1 MNNKLNN
8 SSKILTGLVV
18 AIGLFTTTA
27 FSQSGSVSNDYPEL
41 AGLYNAFDVTQAQL
55 LDAIAEINSD
65 PSTMQARMD
74 LRMELD
80 MVANMSMQEM
90 MAAGMGHGEMG
101 DMTMTGPYGEL
112 EVDARMA
119 INDIVRGSHSAADA
133 ASAFENSAALTTH
146 AARVLAYGREFENK
160 VWDIFAD
167 TSTSIYE
174 KRQNVTA
181 AIEAYQTGDA
191 QHAVTATPKSAAL
204 YLDTEYSNGLKAGFP
219 RLGALLWTNQWLQLA
234 SLEAI
239 IIGQV
244 DPQFAGNVGLTVE
257 RYWNK
262 VGSDTGMTMFPVPN
276 EMPSAPAI
284 SPQLYS
290 QAPDAAVI
298 IDNLNMLEAAIAD
311 IVAYPV
317 VEDRES
323 AINNAVAQFTAQED
337 YVTDTMDYLL
347 SALRGGI
354 FNQGGPAIG
363 ELDRSERNRSRS
375 AMNMQHTM
383 IMSAPQ

>member
-1 MNNKLNN
+1 
-8 SSKILTGLVV
+8 
-18 AIGLFTTTA
+18 
-27 FSQSGSVSNDYPEL
+27 
-41 AGLYNAFDVTQAQL
+41 
-55 LDAIAEINSD
+55 
-65 PSTMQARMD
+65 
-74 LRMELD
+74 
-80 MVANMSMQEM
+80 
-90 MAAGMGHGEMG
+90 
-101 DMTMTGPYGEL
+101 
-112 EVDARMA
+112 
-119 INDIVRGSHSAADA
+119 
-133 ASAFENSAALTTH
+133 
-146 AARVLAYGREFENK
+146 
-160 VWDIFAD
+160 
-167 TSTSIYE
+167 
-174 KRQNVTA
+174 
-181 AIEAYQTGDA
+181 
-191 QHAVTATPKSAAL
+191 
-204 YLDTEYSNGLKAGFP
+204 
-219 RLGALLWTNQWLQLA
+219 
-234 SLEAI
+234 
-239 IIGQV
+239 
-244 DPQFAGNVGLTVE
+244 
-257 RYWNK
+257 
-262 VGSDTGMTMFPVPN
+262 MTMFPVPN

-311 IVAYPV
+311 IIAYPV

>member
-119 INDIVRGSHSAADA
+119 INDIVRGSHSTADA

-191 QHAVTATPKSAAL
+191 QHAVTVTPKSAAL

-311 IVAYPV
+311 IIAYPV